1 LGKIK
6 FNDDFDFTEMQE
18 FVGSPIIAEIF
29 KRLHKEYL
37 AESKKRGYINESH
50 ISKFNIEGIE
60 GRTLKKRLDELPK
73 KEIQNMIK
81 NNELEDYVKILLI
94 PLEYEKKDFQQ
105 LLEICYEKLTSSK
118 YTKEKIRLITSP
130 KNKL

>member
-1 LGKIK
+1 MKIDDYLELNVLNKLLGKIK

-105 LLEICYEKLTSSK
+105 LLEICYEKLTSS
-118 YTKEKIRLITSP
+118 
-130 KNKL
+130 